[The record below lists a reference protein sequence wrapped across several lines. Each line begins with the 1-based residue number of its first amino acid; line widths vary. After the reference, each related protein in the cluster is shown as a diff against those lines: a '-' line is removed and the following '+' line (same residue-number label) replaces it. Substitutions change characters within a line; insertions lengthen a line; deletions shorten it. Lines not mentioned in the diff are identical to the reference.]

1 MRKNNLNRLIFAHIN
16 INSRGNKFDILA
28 SYVKRN
34 ADVIMISETKLDDT
48 FLVDLFVLEG
58 FSKTLRIDR
67 NKNGGGILLFVCEDI
82 PAGLISI
89 EKAPI
94 ESFFI

>member
-1 MRKNNLNRLIFAHIN
+1 MRKNNLNRLVFVHIN
-16 INSRGNKFDILA
+16 IYSRGNKFDILA